1 VQENKV
7 SKFVESER
15 QRLNALATEE
25 LRKAEELVAGKQTI
39 DKTTRT
45 KAEIH
50 LNKAAQY
57 RREAAQ
63 LFGSEDALERVNA
76 AREEMGLPE
85 LELPTSDQRN
95 MQASEVEFRNYLYTG
110 LYQKRA
116 MSVGSDANGGFFVPT
131 SFYAKVTEMLAAVDP
146 LFDPNVVTVWE
157 SDHGNS
163 ASTPIVDDHSA
174 AAVKVGEG
182 IDASDQ
188 EITVAQLSLAKVD
201 TWRSKKIVASME
213 LAADAAIPLEA
224 LIGKLVAKRFRR
236 GIGSANVTTLISQST
251 SALTTASIAAG
262 ITLDNVIDLI
272 SSVDADYQASPNFR
286 VLMNQTVLTGLLKA
300 KDSGASRYQKLVLP
314 TADGTGF
321 TILGKRI
328 AVSPSLASV
337 AANSVPVIAGDLSY
351 WFQRVVRN
359 SMTILRYQNA
369 PGLVEQGNFAYEAFW
384 RTNGGLLTTGTQA
397 PAKFIT
403 VAAT

>member
-1 VQENKV
+1 VNRQQ
-7 SKFVESER
+7 VETER

-25 LRKAEELVAGKQTI
+25 LRKADELVAGKETV

-63 LFGSEDALERVNA
+63 LFSSQDALERVNQ

-85 LELPTSDQRN
+85 YELPTSEQRS

-110 LYQKRA
+110 LYPETRA
-116 MSVGSDANGGFFVPT
+116 MSVGSDPNGGYFVPT
-131 SFYAKVTEMLAAVDP
+131 SFNSSVREMLAAVDP
-146 LFDPNVVTVWE
+146 LFDPNVVSIWE
-157 SDHGNS
+157 SDHGNT
-163 ASTPIVDDHSA
+163 ASTPIVDDHAS

-182 IDASDQ
+182 TDASDL
-188 EITVAQLSLAKVD
+188 EITVAQLALAKVD

-213 LAADAAIPLEA
+213 LVADAAIALEA
-224 LIGKLVAKRFRR
+224 LIGKIVAKRFRR
-236 GIGSANVTTLISQST
+236 GIGSANITTLISQST

-272 SSVDADYQASPNFR
+272 SSLDADYQASPNFR
-286 VLMNQTVLTGLLKA
+286 VLMNQTVLTSLLKA
-300 KDSGASRYQKLVLP
+300 KDTGASRYQKLVLP

-321 TILGKRI
+321 TILGKKI
-328 AVSPSLASV
+328 AVSPSV
-337 AANSVPVIAGDLSY
+337 AGVSANSVPVIAGDMSY
-351 WFQRVVRN
+351 WFQRIVKN
-359 SMTILRYQNA
+359 SMTTLRYQNA
-369 PGLVEQGNFAYEAFW
+369 PGLVEQGNFAFEAFW

-397 PAKFIT
+397 PVKFIT
-403 VAAT
+403 CAAS

>member
-1 VQENKV
+1 VNRQQL
-7 SKFVESER
+7 ESER

-25 LRKAEELVAGKQTI
+25 LAKAEKLVSGKETV
-39 DKTTRT
+39 DKSTRT

-63 LFGSEDALERVNA
+63 LFGSEDALARVNA
-76 AREEMGLPE
+76 AREEMGLSE
-85 LELPTSDQRN
+85 LEMPTADQRN

-110 LYQKRA
+110 LYPEKRA
-116 MSVGSDANGGFFVPT
+116 MSVGSDSNGGFFVPV
-131 SFYAKVTEMLAAVDP
+131 SFYAKVNEMLAAVDP

-157 SDHGNS
+157 SDHGNT
-163 ASTPIVDDHSA
+163 ASTPIVDDHA
-174 AAVKVGEG
+174 QAAVKVGEAG
-182 IDASDQ
+182 DAGEQ
-188 EITVAQLSLAKVD
+188 ELLVSQLALAKVD

-213 LAADAAIPLEA
+213 LSVDSGIP
-224 LIGKLVAKRFRR
+224 IDVIIAKPVSFRFRR
-236 GIGSANVTTLISQST
+236 GIGAANVATLIAQST

-272 SSVDADYQASPNFR
+272 QSLDPDYAASPNFR
-286 VLMNQTVLTGLLKA
+286 VLMNQSVLTGLLKA

-321 TILGKRI
+321 TILGKKI
-328 AVSPSLASV
+328 AVSPSLAGVS
-337 AANSVPVIAGDLSY
+337 ANSVPVIAGDLSY
-351 WFQRVVRN
+351 WFQRVVKN
-359 SMTILRYQNA
+359 SMTILRYSNA
-369 PGLVEQGNFAYEAFW
+369 PGLVENANFAYEAFW
-384 RTNGGLLTTGTQA
+384 RTNGGLLTTGTQT

-403 VAAT
+403 VAAS